1 MNNHKSVKILAIS
14 ILHSNVSPCSKYLRV
29 SPFYRT
35 CSCFLLRLS
44 SGRGSAKQNPVD
56 LPSEY
61 PPINTGVQNPL
72 FEIFYAAMLVK
83 TGDIP
88 PPAGICWGLEPSTER
103 SRNKTPGYPI
113 LEASD
118 CSPSSLKKFQQE
130 ESTFRRSSYILTP
143 LPPFPLF
150 LTLGRRWG
158 MTNQP
163 QRSHGEVSPKS
174 RALFPRL
181 QGPCIWRSRGLFL
194 FLGQGCEKEMGY
206 PVMAYGRS
214 SD

>member
-1 MNNHKSVKILAIS
+1 
-14 ILHSNVSPCSKYLRV
+14 
-29 SPFYRT
+29 
-35 CSCFLLRLS
+35 
-44 SGRGSAKQNPVD
+44 
-56 LPSEY
+56 
-61 PPINTGVQNPL
+61 
-72 FEIFYAAMLVK
+72 
-83 TGDIP
+83 
-88 PPAGICWGLEPSTER
+88 
-103 SRNKTPGYPI
+103 
-113 LEASD
+113 
-118 CSPSSLKKFQQE
+118 
-130 ESTFRRSSYILTP
+130 
-143 LPPFPLF
+143 
-150 LTLGRRWG
+150 